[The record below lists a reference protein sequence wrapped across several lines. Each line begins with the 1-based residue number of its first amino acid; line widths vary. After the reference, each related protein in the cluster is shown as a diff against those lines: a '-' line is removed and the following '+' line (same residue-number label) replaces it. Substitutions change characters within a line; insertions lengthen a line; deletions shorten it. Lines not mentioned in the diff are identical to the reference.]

1 MVCRGQIGTFW
12 QIKKRFDKPNG
23 EGGGEQNRGPCRGS
37 YWGRKVWVTQ
47 RAGKHLTLLR
57 GSGGGSSTPPFTI
70 QSGFI
75 LYNAGRSL
83 LYTVEEVVAWF
94 LDFEHL
100 KKKLSTFL
108 VTLSGI
114 GRGLRVAFSVVVVSC
129 TSRSLSK
136 GAASVCMRRNCKVQG
151 WKLMVLYRITEIAM
165 V

>member
-1 MVCRGQIGTFW
+1 M
-12 QIKKRFDKPNG
+12 
-23 EGGGEQNRGPCRGS
+23 
-37 YWGRKVWVTQ
+37 
-47 RAGKHLTLLR
+47 
-57 GSGGGSSTPPFTI
+57 
-70 QSGFI
+70 
-75 LYNAGRSL
+75 
-83 LYTVEEVVAWF
+83 AWF